1 MRQSAFIIIV
11 LLVLAPLSGINAQ
24 VLRGTITDSRGE
36 PLAYASVYI
45 AELRQGTTTNSDGL
59 YELTIPRGIYT
70 VNYQFLGYTPSTVQI
85 EISDTDVKRDITLSE
100 QLFEIP
106 AVRVSAS
113 GMDPAY
119 FIMRKAIGMA
129 PFHLNQVKMYRAEV
143 YIKGGGKI
151 EKLPNLI
158 RRQMKVEANQ
168 EPIKEGQY
176 YFTESV
182 NIITFTAPDKYVHKV
197 LSSRSNI
204 PASEEQTSPMDYLE
218 ASFYQPV
225 LADITISPLA
235 PNAFSHYSFEFMGST
250 SQGDFVIDRI
260 RVTPKRKSQQLFEGV
275 IYIVEEIWAIHSLD
289 LTNDNMAGKIRIK
302 QLYTPVEEGIW
313 MPVSHEFGMD
323 LSLLGIKARGSYSSA
338 VKYLEVKPDRSL
350 SPPAGYGISSFAAD
364 KQEEKTA
371 VQKEIESIFSKDE
384 LTARDM
390 SRLAKLNEKNAA
402 AGRPEKSLEITDNTT
417 YEIADDAL
425 QKDSIYWDAVRP
437 IPLNEEEILSLPR
450 TLPDS
455 LTLAHRETSSIEI
468 NIGGRSDKKKQSKA
482 SKFVRSALIGKRWEL
497 SKKTSLSF
505 DGLADLKSTSFNTV
519 DGYVIGT
526 GMKLSSK
533 TGENGRLTVDPSVK
547 YAFSREKLMWTVAA
561 NILHNPMTAGTF
573 FARAGSYSTDF
584 SPVGINPFL
593 NTVSSLF
600 FRKNPMKLY
609 GSTFITAGHRGDLA
623 NGLNLALSGMWE
635 HREVLENNTSF
646 SFFSPGEG
654 YTVNIPGTPF
664 SEGNTEGR
672 PAIVPVNHSNAS
684 FTAELTWTPRQRYR
698 IRNGAKLNAGSDWPT
713 FKLFYKHGYNYND
726 TLSGNYDL
734 LKAEVFRS
742 SQFAAL
748 SEFRWRISAGGFIN
762 GENLQLQDLY
772 YFNTQSSPV
781 LLNDYEDAFH
791 LKPYYSVASDGLFA
805 EAHLRYT
812 SPHLLLKRLPVLS
825 RTMMRENLS
834 TSVLWT
840 PRYGFYTEA
849 GYTVSEIFLMAE
861 AGIYAGFR
869 DGRYESVGFRVIL
882 NFR

>member
-1 MRQSAFIIIV
+1 MRKSAFIIV

-24 VLRGTITDSRGE
+24 VLRGTVTDTRGE

-45 AELRQGTTTNSDGL
+45 AELRQGTTTNRDGL
-59 YELTIPRGIYT
+59 YELTIPRGTYT
-70 VNYQFLGYTPSTVQI
+70 VNYQFLGYTPSTEKI
-85 EISDTDVKRDITLSE
+85 EIADNDVKRDITLSE
-100 QLFEIP
+100 QFYEIP

-113 GMDPAY
+113 GRDPAY

-168 EPIKEGQY
+168 EQIKEGQY

-204 PASEEQTSPMDYLE
+204 PANEEQASPMDYLE

-289 LTNDNMAGKIRIK
+289 LTNENMAGKIRIK

-338 VKYLEVKPDRSL
+338 VKYLEVQPDRSL
-350 SPPAGYGISSFAAD
+350 SPPAGYGSAAVIAE
-364 KQEEKTA
+364 KQEGKTA

-390 SRLAKLNEKNAA
+390 SRLAKLNEKNAV
-402 AGRPEKSLEITDNTT
+402 AGREEKSLEITDNTT
-417 YEIADDAL
+417 YEIAGDAL
-425 QKDSIYWDAVRP
+425 QKDSLYWEAVRP

-455 LTLAHRETSSIEI
+455 LTLARREESSLVI
-468 NIGGRSDKKKQSKA
+468 NIGGRSEKKKQSKA
-482 SKFVRSALIGKRWEL
+482 SLFVRYALGGKRWEL
-497 SKKTSLSF
+497 SKKSSLSF
-505 DGLADLKSTSFNTV
+505 DGLADLKSVSFNTV
-519 DGYVIGT
+519 DGFVIGT
-526 GMKLSSK
+526 GMQFSSK
-533 TGENGRLTVDPSVK
+533 TGEKGRLTVDPTVK
-547 YAFSREKLMWTVAA
+547 YSFSREKLMWAVSA
-561 NILHNPMTAGTF
+561 NNLYNPINAGSF

-609 GSTFITAGHRGDLA
+609 YSTFITAGHRGDLA
-623 NGLNLALSGMWE
+623 NGLNLELSGMWE
-635 HREVLENNTSF
+635 HREVLENTTSF

-654 YTVNIPGTPF
+654 YTVNIPDSPF
-664 SEGNTEGR
+664 TAGDTEGR
-672 PAIVPVNHSNAS
+672 PALLPANHSNAS
-684 FTAELTWTPRQRYR
+684 FTAQLTWTPRQRYR
-698 IRNGAKLNAGSDWPT
+698 IRNGAKLNEGSDWPT
-713 FKLFYKHGYNYND
+713 FRLSYKHGYNYND
-726 TLSGNYDL
+726 TLSGHYDL
-734 LKAEVFRS
+734 LMAEISRS

-762 GENLQLQDLY
+762 GKNLQLQDLY
-772 YFNTQSSPV
+772 YFNIQSSPL

-791 LKPYYSVASDGLFA
+791 LKPYYTVASDGVFA
-805 EAHLRYT
+805 MTHLRYT
-812 SPHLLLKRLPVLS
+812 SPYLFLKRLPGLS

-840 PRYGFYTEA
+840 PRYGFYAEA
-849 GYTVSEIFLMAE
+849 GYSVSEIFFMAE

-869 DGRYESVGFRVIL
+869 DGKYESLGFRVIL

>member
-1 MRQSAFIIIV
+1 MRESAFIITI
-11 LLVLAPLSGINAQ
+11 LLALAPLSGINAQ
-24 VLRGTITDSRGE
+24 VLRGTITDTRGE

-59 YELTIPRGIYT
+59 YELTVPRGIYT

-85 EISDTDVKRDITLSE
+85 EIADTDVKRDITLSE

-168 EPIKEGQY
+168 EQIKEGQY

-338 VKYLEVKPDRSL
+338 VKYLEVQPDRSL
-350 SPPAGYGISSFAAD
+350 SPPSGYGISTVVAE
-364 KQEEKTA
+364 KQEEKTS

-384 LTARDM
+384 LTTRDM

-402 AGRPEKSLEITDNTT
+402 AGRPEKSLEITENTT

-425 QKDSIYWDAVRP
+425 QKDSLYWDAVRP

-455 LTLAHRETSSIEI
+455 LTLARRETSTIEI
-468 NIGGRSDKKKQSKA
+468 NIGGRSDKKKQSTA
-482 SKFVRSALIGKRWEL
+482 SKFVRSALAGKRWEL

-526 GMKLSSK
+526 GMKFSSK
-533 TGENGRLTVDPSVK
+533 TGDNGRLTVDPSVK
-547 YAFSREKLMWTVAA
+547 YAFSREKLMWTVAV
-561 NILHNPMTAGTF
+561 NNLYNPMTAGSF

-635 HREVLENNTSF
+635 DRKVLENTTSF
-646 SFFSPGEG
+646 TFFKSGEG
-654 YTVNIPGTPF
+654 YTDNIPDSPYTTGE
-664 SEGNTEGR
+664 SEAM

-748 SEFRWRISAGGFIN
+748 SEFRWRMSAGSFIN
-762 GENLQLQDLY
+762 GKNLQLQDLC

-812 SPHLLLKRLPVLS
+812 SPHLLLKRLPGLS

>member
-1 MRQSAFIIIV
+1 MRQSAFIIII
-11 LLVLAPLSGINAQ
+11 LLVMAPLSGINAQ
-24 VLRGTITDSRGE
+24 VLRGTVTDTRGE

-59 YELTIPRGIYT
+59 YELTVPNGIYT

-85 EISDTDVKRDITLSE
+85 EIANADVRRDITLSE

-168 EPIKEGQY
+168 EQIKEGQY

-204 PASEEQTSPMDYLE
+204 PAGEEQTSPMDYLE

-235 PNAFSHYSFEFMGST
+235 PNAFSHYNFEFMGST

-338 VKYLEVKPDRSL
+338 VKYLEVRPDRSL
-350 SPPAGYGISSFAAD
+350 SPPAGYGISTVVAE

-384 LTARDM
+384 ITARDM

-402 AGRPEKSLEITDNTT
+402 AGRPEKSLEITENTT

-425 QKDSIYWDAVRP
+425 HKDSLYWDAVRP

-455 LTLAHRETSSIEI
+455 LTLARRETSTVEI

-526 GMKLSSK
+526 GMKFSSK
-533 TGENGRLTVDPSVK
+533 TGDNGRLTVDPSVK
-547 YAFSREKLMWTVAA
+547 YAFSREKLMWTVAV
-561 NILHNPMTAGTF
+561 NNLYNPMTAGSF

-635 HREVLENNTSF
+635 DRKVLENTTSF
-646 SFFSPGEG
+646 TFFKSGEG
-654 YTVNIPGTPF
+654 YTDNIPDSPF
-664 SEGNTEGR
+664 TTGESEAT

-762 GENLQLQDLY
+762 GKNLQLQDLC

-791 LKPYYSVASDGLFA
+791 LKPYYSVATDGLFA

-812 SPHLLLKRLPVLS
+812 SPHLLLKRLPGLS

-840 PRYGFYTEA
+840 PHYGFYTEA